1 MKHPKTANILPH
13 KTAILLLQMFV
24 WWGAQTCLS
33 PRLCGAIFF
42 LVFNKSLSQQICWF
56 KAFFPAMLMEFCYLV
71 PDKSQKT
78 HGTVHFAQCKGFRNL
93 EKFCLW
99 NPEPWAL
106 ESGIQLKE
114 SEILQ
119 RNGIQNPSS
128 TDKDWNQVPGIWNP
142 RRGIQNPRLSWI
154 PLYGAIY
161 FLHILKS

>member
-1 MKHPKTANILPH
+1 
-13 KTAILLLQMFV
+13 
-24 WWGAQTCLS
+24 
-33 PRLCGAIFF
+33 
-42 LVFNKSLSQQICWF
+42 
-56 KAFFPAMLMEFCYLV
+56 MLMEFCYLV

-78 HGTVHFAQCKGFRNL
+78 HGTSYFAQCKGFWNL

-128 TDKDWNQVPGIWNP
+128 TDKDWNQVAAIWNP

-154 PLYGAIY
+154 PLYGTIC
-161 FLHILKS
+161 FIHILKS

>member
-1 MKHPKTANILPH
+1 MEQSILPSVRDSGIW
-13 KTAILLLQMFV
+13 K
-24 WWGAQTCLS
+24 
-33 PRLCGAIFF
+33 
-42 LVFNKSLSQQICWF
+42 N
-56 KAFFPAMLMEFCYLV
+56 
-71 PDKSQKT
+71 
-78 HGTVHFAQCKGFRNL
+78 
-93 EKFCLW
+93 FCLW

-128 TDKDWNQVPGIWNP
+128 TDKDWNP

-161 FLHILKS
+161 FNHILKS